1 MLRGFSCLVAAFCIV
16 GILIEGA
23 WAFCL
28 RFYIFRSRV
37 LPRCTQQFIEF
48 PIILDTAAIN
58 KDQLYLVLNSFLGF
72 AKI

>member
-1 MLRGFSCLVAAFCIV
+1 MVAAFCIV
-16 GILIEGA
+16 GILIEEA

-37 LPRCTQQFIEF
+37 LPRTQQFIEF

-58 KDQLYLVLNSFLGF
+58 TDQLYLVLNSFLGF